1 MPLAPG
7 QQDSLVLLIFAHVV
21 LDQYLRG
28 WARRW
33 PLLSPMGACMGV
45 LTLLCAPGLMGLL
58 AGLIVLAGYTLIHG
72 IIGGRRMKTCGHLI
86 AEQVAAITMLVASIA
101 CVAGPESGTWL
112 AGLAGLPLQGVAVLT
127 GVLFMWWTVSD
138 AVGVLARQ
146 YLPEDN
152 RGGLAGTPGAG
163 ALIGRLE
170 RALILVLVL
179 ADVPSG
185 IGFLIAAK
193 SVLRF
198 GEVTQPGNRS
208 LAEYVLIVTLAS
220 FALGVPVAYATAE
233 LVRWAGN

>member
-1 MPLAPG
+1 MILHPA
-7 QQDSLVLLIFAHVV
+7 QQHSLVLLIFAHVL
-21 LDQYLRG
+21 LDQCLRRQPQ
-28 WARRW
+28 RR
-33 PLLSPMGACMGV
+33 PLLSPMALWMGI
-45 LTLLCAPGLMGLL
+45 LTLLCAASLRGLL
-58 AGLIVLAGYTLIHG
+58 AGLIVLAGYTLIHA
-72 IIGGRRMKTCGHLI
+72 IGGERRLDSCRYLA
-86 AEQVAAITMLVASIA
+86 AEQLAAIALLVAGVA
-101 CVAGPESGTWL
+101 YVAGPESGYWL
-112 AGLAGLPLQGVAVLT
+112 AGLTGLPLQGVAVLT

-138 AVGVLARQ
+138 AVGLLARH

-152 RGGLAGTPGAG
+152 GGGLAGTPGAG

-179 ADVPSG
+179 ANVPSG

-208 LAEYVLIVTLAS
+208 LAEYVLIGTLAS